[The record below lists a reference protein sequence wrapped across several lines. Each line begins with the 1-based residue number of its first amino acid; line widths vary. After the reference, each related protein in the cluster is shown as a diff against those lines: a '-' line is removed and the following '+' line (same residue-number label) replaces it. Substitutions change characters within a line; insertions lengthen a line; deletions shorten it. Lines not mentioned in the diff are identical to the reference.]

1 MIGINMEPE
10 NFFHQFEAI
19 IDGIVDHNY
28 AVVEGLFEQEVLSG
42 LKQELLRLL
51 EEEEF
56 KRAGIGNQFNLTEEK
71 AIRSDKIH
79 WIENGTQQ
87 PSESAFVNRIGQF
100 SNYLNR
106 TCYTGI
112 HDWEFHYACFE
123 KGNFYKRHLDR
134 FKNDE
139 SRKFSVVTYLNEDWK
154 EEDGGTLVLY
164 LPTGD
169 LKIAPRWGTTV
180 IFKSELIEHEVLPA
194 TRNRYS
200 VTGWLK

>member
-1 MIGINMEPE
+1 M
-10 NFFHQFEAI
+10 
-19 IDGIVDHNY
+19 VD
-28 AVVEGLFEQEVLSG
+28 ALFEPQVLTG

-51 EEEEF
+51 DDDEF

-79 WIENGTQQ
+79 WIDNGSAQEAEQ
-87 PSESAFVNRIGQF
+87 AFVAGIGSF
-100 SNYLNR
+100 TNYLNR

-123 KGNFYKRHLDR
+123 KGNYYKRHLDR

-139 SRKFSVVTYLNEDWK
+139 SRKFSVVTYLNEDWT
-154 EEDGGTLVLY
+154 EDDGGTLVLY
-164 LPTGD
+164 LPGGD
-169 LKIAPRWGTTV
+169 LRILPKWGTTV
-180 IFKSELIEHEVLPA
+180 VFKSDLIEHEVLPA
-194 TRNRYS
+194 KRNRYS